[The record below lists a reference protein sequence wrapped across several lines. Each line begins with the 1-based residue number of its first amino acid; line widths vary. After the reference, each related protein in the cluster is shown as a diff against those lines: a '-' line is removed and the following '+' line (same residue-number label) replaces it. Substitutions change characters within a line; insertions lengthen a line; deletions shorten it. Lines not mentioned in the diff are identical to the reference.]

1 MLQLRSARVGHNE
14 YPAWGLVP
22 SATEAIRPATTFP
35 IFSPPQD
42 THLKDSRH
50 PRQDAVQEVW
60 PLCSHLWGVQEF
72 QELQAPTFNKRTDL
86 PASAAANSTSS
97 SCGRYAWLVRKR
109 FLPKLQLN
117 LTWKLCCSYFTWKHP
132 SRVVFI
138 LHFLHQASSQ
148 NEIRTCPEQ
157 EVLLFKDLHSKL
169 DHDLLHLSF
178 LCQCVWE

>member
-1 MLQLRSARVGHNE
+1 MLKLRSARVGHNE

-35 IFSPPQD
+35 IFSPPPD

-117 LTWKLCCSYFTWKHP
+117 W
-132 SRVVFI
+132 SRESHVKV
-138 LHFLHQASSQ
+138 
-148 NEIRTCPEQ
+148 
-157 EVLLFKDLHSKL
+157 VLL
-169 DHDLLHLSF
+169 LLYLKTSVTRSIHPTFPTSGK
-178 LCQCVWE
+178 